1 MAFPPEFLEEI
12 KARLSVSAVI
22 GQQVKLIKKGREHQG
37 LCPFHHEKTPSFT
50 VNDDKGFY
58 HCFGCGAHGSIF
70 DYVIQKEGA
79 SFPEAVERLAELAGL
94 QVPQQTAEAQ
104 AKSDQRQ
111 RLLDVCEAACQWFEQ
126 HLRTP
131 QGQAGRQYL
140 ERRGLSPQIIKKFRL
155 GLSGNGRDELRQAL
169 MADSRGFQ
177 EQDLIDAGLLKKP
190 DDGRLPFDFFRRRLI
205 FPISDIRGKVI
216 AFGARAMGDEMP
228 KYLNSPETALFHK
241 GRTVFGLDIARD
253 HIRRQGVGIVCEG
266 YMDVIALAQ
275 AGIHQAIA
283 PLGTALTEEQL
294 ALLWRYADRSILCF
308 DGDNAGRKAAL
319 RAVDR
324 ALPHLEAGKS
334 LSFCLLPQGDDPDS
348 FVNAKGSSAFNALL
362 DTAKP
367 MSDFLWH
374 SYVADAGLE
383 TPEQKALARQT
394 ILEKVNQ
401 IGNRDLRVF
410 YQTDMNQ
417 RFDQMLGGHAGQL
430 ADTAFSQPV
439 PQAQA
444 AYSKPGYGQK
454 KRQRF
459 LTPEQLRRNA
469 QREKEWNIHQR
480 IRQSSNHVMRQKGVA
495 LRNQKLCLA
504 LAMTYPAFL
513 QDDLEAFSQISFA
526 EKTLQQIQSQ
536 IIDIFVA
543 HPDLESA
550 QIIARLRQIIQSE
563 DPQIQQM
570 LADILG
576 PETRI
581 HISGSD
587 EGRQVRWQG
596 LLTQLSV
603 APSLK
608 QERQKQLDE
617 MQQVF
622 RDAGSP
628 EDLVDQKYQFHH
640 KRFNQPDQSEE

>member
-12 KARLSVSAVI
+12 KGRLSVSAVI

-126 HLRTP
+126 NLRTS

-155 GLSGNGRDELRQAL
+155 GLSGNSRDELRQAL
-169 MADSRGFQ
+169 MTDPRGFQ

-190 DDGRLPFDFFRRRLI
+190 DDGRLPFDFFRRRVM
-205 FPISDIRGKVI
+205 FPICDIRGKVI

-253 HIRRQGVGIVCEG
+253 QIRRQGYGIVCEG

-275 AGIHQAIA
+275 AGIGQAIA

-294 ALLWRYADRSILCF
+294 ALLWRYADKSILCF

-319 RAVDR
+319 RAIDR
-324 ALPHLEAGKS
+324 ALPHLEAGKT
-334 LSFCLLPQGDDPDS
+334 LSFCLLPQGEDPDS
-348 FVNAKGSSAFNALL
+348 FVNAKGSTAFQAFL

-374 SYVADAGLE
+374 CYVADAGLD

-394 ILEKVNQ
+394 IFEKVNQ

-417 RFDQMLGGHAGQL
+417 RFDQMLGAHAGQL
-430 ADTAFSQPV
+430 TETAFVDSVPQSQPSY
-439 PQAQA
+439 AKA
-444 AYSKPGYGQK
+444 DYGKK

-459 LTPEQLRRNA
+459 LSPEQLRRNA
-469 QREKEWNIHQR
+469 QREKDWEIQQR
-480 IRQSSNHVMRQKGVA
+480 IRQSSNHIMRQKGVA

-504 LAMTYPAFL
+504 LAMIYPEFL
-513 QDDLEAFSQISFA
+513 QADMEAFSQISFSEQA
-526 EKTLQQIQSQ
+526 LQIIQSQ
-536 IIDIFVA
+536 IIDIFVEQ
-543 HPDLESA
+543 PDLAPGQAIA
-550 QIIARLRQIIQSE
+550 QIQQITRSQN
-563 DPQIQQM
+563 QQVQQM

-576 PETRI
+576 PNTKI
-581 HISGSD
+581 YISGSD
-587 EGRQVRWQG
+587 EGRLVRWQD
-596 LLTQLSV
+596 LLTELSI

-608 QERQKQLDE
+608 QERQKQFDE
-617 MQQVF
+617 VQQVF
-622 RDAGSP
+622 RDTESP
-628 EDLVDQKYQFHH
+628 EDLVDRKYQFHH
-640 KRFNQPDQSEE
+640 RRFNQSEPTEE